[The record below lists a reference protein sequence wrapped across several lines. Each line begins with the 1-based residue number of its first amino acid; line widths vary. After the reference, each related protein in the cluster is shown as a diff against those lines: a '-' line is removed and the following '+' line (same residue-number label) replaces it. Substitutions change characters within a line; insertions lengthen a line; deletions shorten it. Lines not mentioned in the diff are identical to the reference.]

1 MDNKRV
7 RLTCESVARHTP
19 LPPPSHMASCLSCGA
34 VLAFDEAMPTT
45 EALGFCP
52 RCGHVVRRRKSNGR
66 MRALA
71 LLISAVVFYLPANIY
86 PVMTV
91 IRLGGGSGH
100 TIIEGAVELWQD
112 GMIPLSLL
120 VLFASVTVPVLK
132 IFGLLFMLFT
142 TWRHSA
148 RWLVGRTK
156 LYRVIDVIGRWSMID
171 VFMVSILVAMVRFNS
186 MASITANGGMV
197 CFAAVVVLTIFA
209 VHAFDPRVMWD
220 GVGDNDTQDDCGLAG
235 GGVLPPAQQ
244 TAAYLNNM
252 EPDRA

>member
-1 MDNKRV
+1 
-7 RLTCESVARHTP
+7 
-19 LPPPSHMASCLSCGA
+19 
-34 VLAFDEAMPTT
+34 
-45 EALGFCP
+45 
-52 RCGHVVRRRKSNGR
+52 
-66 MRALA
+66 
-71 LLISAVVFYLPANIY
+71 
-86 PVMTV
+86 
-91 IRLGGGSGH
+91 
-100 TIIEGAVELWQD
+100 
-112 GMIPLSLL
+112 MIPLSLL

-142 TWRHSA
+142 TWRRSE
-148 RWLVGRTK
+148 RWLVARTK
-156 LYRVIDVIGRWSMID
+156 LYRVIDIIGRWSMID

-220 GVGDNDTQDDCGLAG
+220 VVGDNETSSDCGLAG
-235 GGVLPPAQQ
+235 RATPAPAPQT